1 MADTPEVVELAKR
14 TNLSN
19 VEAATLV
26 AIWQEEND
34 INDMDMMPSVKQLKD
49 TMKMLKDQE
58 LSLPVQVED
67 FKKLKKALG
76 KKACEELGLND
87 ITILRKDN
95 KPAKK
100 AGYIKSSNAELTALM
115 ISAYLEMKNKADR
128 QEFSDIPWLSPA
140 RRKLLYEKYLNKP
153 LQKPTD
159 TIASIARLGL
169 NAYNK
174 TALKSRNAA
183 AQTHL
188 IVETREYARLR
199 ELRKHYSP
207 REHADRV
214 REVANLFSKIF
225 DELIQIS
232 YSSKE
237 QVVKELTSDT
247 EEELKQFSPAPS
259 QGLFMEERRKSQHAL
274 LNEMGSLLDHSRR
287 KDFALKDVGGP
298 SGIVDYMKT
307 RLATVR
313 DKYKKSDEK
322 FVRELEKLFG
332 IDIYQSL
339 IDPNTSRLSIEKV
352 AELRAELSKMIDNI
366 DYLVQDAA
374 PIIKENEGIEILLKA
389 DMSELSDDDFNP
401 NDEDQVKETW
411 MYKYDSIDRFL
422 DAKEEVK
429 NLVRTLPEKENGIP
443 KKTMFGAVKYYQA
456 EEVVGELH
464 IAFVGVHD
472 SPSMLAKLREMEKNF
487 DWATDLVAA
496 LAEDDAKGGSLTT
509 NFFRAFRLA
518 QKEFGGLHKGSDGKM
533 VYEAYGLEQQKE
545 EIYDM
550 YVNNIRNKVALN
562 NSPIYD
568 KNGNLLYSSVKNNY
582 NKLKGVVD
590 KVSEGTG
597 AVANLSPADA
607 SEFIKSHPEIA
618 QQLAELFQSLG
629 LPSSAKVVLQSIG
642 YKPTDSKYNNNL
654 AMMLDRLDKIYSN
667 LFVKSEG
674 AHNHKSFYKIDKGVY
689 KTITNNLNDIAPLF
703 VDRTELVTHM
713 ASYVYDI
720 NGERR
725 MTHVLPTLL
734 DNVLEALNGN
744 VYRNISKDSDRAVF
758 DYETPRQY
766 LERVYGRDRFFKIK
780 SRSGED
786 LWLNKWMQDIVDGRI
801 KKGELKYTELLDA
814 YGKPFEK
821 WTSHERAQL
830 AYDMFKHGYYKLPI
844 TSDTQAARFIKAPKY
859 THDEIVVA
867 LTDVMRQEYE
877 RSIRKMHIE
886 NATFNANKDL
896 FCFMPELNDIEFE
909 ADGKSYG
916 KGMKGYAS
924 LLRDASDED
933 YDTATRTAI
942 EQVLQGYV
950 TAFNSSATIED
961 ISVSGD
967 VTAYNKS
974 ITEFVENSAL
984 AQINIIQITAG
995 DIAFYGDYKDKKIKA
1010 IKAGEINRWEGYTD
1024 FQKRFK
1030 QIIVP
1035 LKELDVYAPGAKRTQ
1050 KCLYIYDPTMSSASL
1065 EQNKKFLLQQ
1075 LKADKIT
1082 RRQYNAAMRKME
1094 RNDEKGQK
1102 GIEVTNGQAFRSLD
1116 SHIAL
1121 MHALGTW
1128 TQEKEDAI
1136 TRIRENRAEL
1146 GDMEVYLE
1154 VQKLFSTGLVG
1165 YEGNGEYA
1173 LSPFQ
1178 HKCSEQ
1184 VLLPPTMNSSLS
1196 ATTPVLGALYE
1207 LMNPLNEDGS
1217 PDTKNQIDTI
1227 HFVSTVKVGQNGAI
1241 PLPANYRNMTKE
1253 DILKELKQSI
1263 ADAQEGNDGTLP
1275 YSPIHEIP
1283 MENVGTVTY
1292 VPEHGID
1299 RINAIGTQTQK
1310 VVPADIPLG
1319 TEFTFKGKK
1328 YSREEVLAKYNA
1340 VWTEKIRRA
1349 YQELTGKIIS
1359 TENLS
1364 RMLQDAA
1371 EASKRSNSL
1380 LDRAFELDAYGN
1392 FIVPLC
1398 NLSRLNLSSQV
1409 LNAVIRKAVGRVYT
1423 NGGQF
1428 VLATALG
1435 LEDELK
1441 VMYDEDADGTLHL
1454 KCIDCAM
1461 PVTSFK
1467 LAEKYIKKNKD
1478 GEMMLDINDI
1488 PEELREAIGY
1498 RIPTQGKNFIAPLRI
1513 VKLLPQLTGSVIIVA
1528 PDVEWLADSD
1538 YDVDKEFIMLPSFEK
1553 VKGGGYRKVQ
1563 YDMDGNVSSMSDGA
1577 LNNMTIDIMRAV
1589 LLNDNISGQTISSGD
1604 TSAVEE
1610 VADDIKE
1617 LRGMSDIQRS
1627 PASIIDVIE
1636 QEVQNN
1642 DGKEMIA
1649 AMAASN
1655 SSHALAQHSNPKQD
1669 PKVGLRLR
1677 QEISI
1682 FGKTAQSLSLQKHPE
1697 EKEFI
1702 STNLGTCIGAATDN
1716 AKNPTLYW
1724 MNINSK
1730 TVGVATL
1737 MMRLGYTLEE
1747 VALFLNIPSIRE
1759 YSRSD
1764 DPDAVLARYDIAKY
1778 DESTQFFSS
1787 LDEAKQ
1793 AIRGEKDTEYLTAA
1807 LRMFQTL
1814 NKISNE
1820 LFTIDSLTKNDTGSG
1835 VPHGDIASNV
1845 VRMLR
1850 YRNFLN
1856 KKDSKRRIDGWQSMF
1871 SAVDTAF
1878 EKAWSDKDFREA
1890 VKNSNVPIAQAF
1902 TSYSFF
1908 GGYRIFQ
1915 RFIPL
1920 IGEEKFLTLASEVLG
1935 ERPSE
1940 DDVRKFL
1947 WAALQYSQTDFDCW
1961 RHGKDNVEDSHAWFI
1976 QTFPKEAAELIKE
1989 FPDLAD
1995 NALYRDLRFGNED
2008 VEDYPFVD
2016 LAFRTEEGNE
2026 MYTKAW
2032 LDLLYHKSEKV
2043 RQFAKDLY
2051 VYGFHRNGF
2060 VPRLNKDQ
2068 RVYRTNHSRRGNFG
2082 YLAPIEVMESIPG
2095 LLDETGDVR
2104 RINARF
2110 SNDADNFAVIYLRNN
2125 LDSIRS
2131 KPEYASLPQG
2141 YEEGQDIIYAD
2152 DLPRKDG
2159 KYGWYYSGDN
2169 SRKSFALEIEVVN
2182 KDGKQTGKTNTY
2194 YYIYDDNGAYH
2205 RVDEL
2210 GWGRRAS
2217 EYQKLENPFDDEGFY
2232 RENFDIEQIEQDI
2245 VDARNAEGED
2255 ADSDT
2260 NEEPAEEPKQTNGE
2274 LTLDDYNDAT
2284 GQPMCP

>member
-1 MADTPEVVELAKR
+1 MADTPAVVELAKR

-19 VEAATLV
+19 VEAATLI

-34 INDMDMMPSVKQLKD
+34 INDLDSMPTMQQLKD
-49 TMKMLKDQE
+49 TMKMLKEQE
-58 LSLPVQVED
+58 LSLPVQVAD
-67 FKKLKKALG
+67 FEKVKKALG
-76 KKACEELGLND
+76 KKACEELGLNN
-87 ITILRKDN
+87 IVILRKDN

-100 AGYIKSSNAELTALM
+100 AGYIKSSNAELTALR
-115 ISAYLEMKNKADR
+115 IAAYLEMKNKADK
-128 QEFSDIPWLSPA
+128 QEFSDIPWLSAA

-159 TIASIARLGL
+159 QVAAIARLGL

-188 IVETREYARLR
+188 IVETREYYRLR

-207 REHADRV
+207 KEHADRI
-214 REVANLFSKIF
+214 REVANLFTRMF
-225 DELIQIS
+225 DELIGIS
-232 YSSKE
+232 YSSREKAVNE
-237 QVVKELTSDT
+237 FTEDTS
-247 EEELKQFSPAPS
+247 EELKQFSPAPS
-259 QGLFMEERRKSQHAL
+259 QGLFMEERRKTQHAM
-274 LNEMGSLLDHSRR
+274 LNEMASLLNPERR

-298 SGIVDYMKT
+298 AGILDYMHK
-307 RLATVR
+307 RLETVR
-313 DKYKKSDEK
+313 NKYKRSDEK
-322 FVRELEKLFG
+322 FVREVEKLFG
-332 IDIYQSL
+332 VDLYQSL
-339 IDPNTSRLSIEKV
+339 IDNNTSRLSVEKV
-352 AELRAELSKMIDNI
+352 AELRVELSKMIDNL
-366 DYLVQDAA
+366 DYLIQDAA
-374 PIIKENEGIEILLKA
+374 PIIAENEGIEILLKA
-389 DMSELSDDDFNP
+389 DMSTVSDEDFNP
-401 NDEDQVKETW
+401 NDEDQIKETW

-422 DAKEEVK
+422 DAKEEAK
-429 NLVRTLPEKENGIP
+429 KLVRHLPEREEGVE
-443 KKTMFGAVKYYQA
+443 KKTLFGAVKYYQA
-456 EEVVGELH
+456 EEIVGELH
-464 IAFVGVHD
+464 IALIGVHD
-472 SPSMLAKLREMEKNF
+472 SPSLLAKLREMQKNF
-487 DWATDLVAA
+487 DWASDLVAA
-496 LAEDDAKGGSLTT
+496 LAEDDAKGGTLTT

-518 QKEFGGLHKGSDGKM
+518 QKEFGGLHRGSDGKM
-533 VYEAYGLEQQKE
+533 VYEAYGLEQQRE
-545 EIYDM
+545 EVNGM
-550 YVNNIRNKVALN
+550 YINNIRNKVALN

-568 KNGNLLYSSVKNNY
+568 KNGNLLYSSVKSTFNTLQDI
-582 NKLKGVVD
+582 KDEL
-590 KVSEGTG
+590 GTITE
-597 AVANLSPADA
+597 LSPAEA
-607 SEFIKSHPEIA
+607 AARLEENPKVA
-618 QQLAELFQSLG
+618 AQLAELFKSLG
-629 LPSSAKVVLQSIG
+629 LPSSAKVVTQSAG
-642 YKPTDSKYNNNL
+642 YKPTDEKYSNNL
-654 AMMLDRLDKIYSN
+654 AMMVDKLDKIYSN
-667 LFVKSEG
+667 LFAKSEA
-674 AHNHKSFYKIDKGVY
+674 AHNSKSFYKIDKSIY
-689 KTITNNLNDIAPLF
+689 KTITNNLNEIAPLF
-703 VDRTELVTHM
+703 VDRAELITHM

-734 DNVLEALNGN
+734 DNVLEALNGS
-744 VYRNISKDSDRAVF
+744 VYRNLSKDSNSAAF
-758 DYETPRQY
+758 GYETPRQY

-780 SRSGED
+780 SRSGD
-786 LWLNKWMQDIVDGRI
+786 DVWLNKWAQDIIDGRI
-801 KKGELKYTELLDA
+801 KEGDLKYTELLDA

-830 AYDMFKHGYYKLPI
+830 AYDMFKQGYYRLPV

-859 THDEIVVA
+859 SHDEIVKA

-877 RSIRKMHIE
+877 RSVRKMHIE
-886 NATFNANKDL
+886 NATFNANKNF
-896 FCFMPELNDIEFE
+896 FCFMPELNNVEFV

-916 KGMKGYAS
+916 KGMKGYAR
-924 LLRDASDED
+924 LLREASNAD
-933 YDTATRTAI
+933 YDAATSAAI
-942 EQVLQGYV
+942 EQVLSEYV
-950 TAFNSSATIED
+950 TRFNSSATIED
-961 ISVSGD
+961 IDVSSD
-967 VTAYNKS
+967 IDAYNS
-974 ITEFVENSAL
+974 AIAEFVENSAL
-984 AQINIIQITAG
+984 AQICAIQLTAG
-995 DIAFYGDYKDKKIKA
+995 DLAFYGDYNSQTIQDIKDGKIT
-1010 IKAGEINRWEGYTD
+1010 GWVGYRD

-1035 LKELDVYAPGAKRTQ
+1035 LKELDTFAPGAKRTQ
-1050 KCLYIYDPTMSSASL
+1050 KCLYVNDPKIISAAY
-1065 EQNKKFLLQQ
+1065 EQTRRFMKQQ
-1075 LKADKIT
+1075 LKAGKIT
-1082 RRQYNAAMRKME
+1082 REQYDAVVHKKIGKTLF
-1094 RNDEKGQK
+1094 DDKGNEI
-1102 GIEVTNGQAFRSLD
+1102 GVDGSIEVTNGQAFRTLD

-1146 GDMEVYLE
+1146 GDMDVYLE

-1196 ATTPVLGALYE
+1196 ATTPILGALYK
-1207 LMNPLNEDGS
+1207 LMEEKG
-1217 PDTKNQIDTI
+1217 IDTI

-1241 PLPANYRNMTKE
+1241 SLPENYRKMTE
-1253 DILKELKQSI
+1253 QQLLDELRESIDVAQS
-1263 ADAQEGNDGTLP
+1263 GSDGSIP

-1283 MENVGTVTY
+1283 METVGTVTY

-1299 RINAIGTQTQK
+1299 RMNAIGTQTQK
-1310 VVPADIPLG
+1310 VIPADIPLG
-1319 TEFTFKGKK
+1319 TEFNINGKK

-1340 VWTEKIRRA
+1340 VWTEKIRRS
-1349 YQELTGKIIS
+1349 YQELTGKTIS
-1359 TENLS
+1359 TANLS

-1435 LEDELK
+1435 LENELK
-1441 VMYDEDADGTLHL
+1441 VRYDEDADGTLHL

-1467 LAEKYIKKNKD
+1467 MVEQYVKKNKD

-1488 PEELREAIGY
+1488 PEELREVLGY

-1528 PDVEWLADSD
+1528 PDVEWLSDSD
-1538 YDVDKEFIMLPSFEK
+1538 YDVDKEYIMLPSYER
-1553 VKGGGYRKVQ
+1553 VKGGKFRKVR

-1577 LNNMTIDIMRAV
+1577 LNNMTIDLMRSI
-1589 LLNDNISGQTISSGD
+1589 LTNDNVSGQTINSGD
-1604 TSAVEE
+1604 TEPVNK
-1610 VADDIKE
+1610 VARDIMS

-1669 PKVGLRLR
+1669 PKAGLRLR
-1677 QEISI
+1677 QKISM
-1682 FGKTAQSLSLQKHPE
+1682 FGKEAQSLSMQKHPDE
-1697 EKEFI
+1697 EMFI
-1702 STNLGTCIGAATDN
+1702 SANLGACIGAATDN
-1716 AKNPTLYW
+1716 AKNPVLYW

-1737 MMRLGYTLEE
+1737 MIRLGYSLEE

-1764 DPDAVLARYDIAKY
+1764 DPDSVLTRYDIAKY

-1787 LDEAKQ
+1787 LEEARA
-1793 AIRGEKDTEYLTAA
+1793 AIRGEMGTEYLVAA

-1835 VPHGDIASNV
+1835 VPHGDISSNV
-1845 VRMLR
+1845 ARMLR
-1850 YRNFLN
+1850 YYGFLN
-1856 KKDSKRRIDGWQSMF
+1856 KKDSTRRIDGWQSMF
-1871 SAVDTAF
+1871 SAVDTNF

-1902 TSYSFF
+1902 TSYAFF
-1908 GGYRIFQ
+1908 GGYRMFQ

-1920 IGEEKFLTLASEVLG
+1920 IGDQKFISLASEVLG
-1935 ERPSE
+1935 ERPKE
-1940 DDVRKFL
+1940 EDVRQFL
-1947 WAALQYSQTDFDCW
+1947 WAAMQYSQADFDCW
-1961 RHGKDNVEDSHAWFI
+1961 KHKKDNAEDSHAWYMEV
-1976 QTFPKEAAELIKE
+1976 FPKEAAELIKE
-1989 FPDLAD
+1989 FPELAN

-2008 VEDYPFVD
+2008 VEEYPFID

-2032 LDLLYHKSEKV
+2032 LDLLYHSNEKV
-2043 RQFAKDLY
+2043 RQFARDLY
-2051 VYGFHRNGF
+2051 IYGYHRNGF
-2060 VPRLNKDQ
+2060 VPRMNKSQ
-2068 RVYRTNHSRRGNFG
+2068 RIYRTNRSRRGNFG

-2095 LLDETGDVR
+2095 LLSETGDIR
-2104 RINARF
+2104 RINAKF
-2110 SNDADNFAVIYLRNN
+2110 SNDAENFAVIFLRNN
-2125 LDSIRS
+2125 LDKIKS
-2131 KPEYASLPQG
+2131 KPAYASLPQG
-2141 YEEGQDIIYAD
+2141 YEEGQQTIDIED
-2152 DLPRKDG
+2152 MPLGNG
-2159 KYGWYYSGDN
+2159 KYSWYYTSGKP
-2169 SRKSFALEIEVVN
+2169 RKSFAIEIEKKN
-2182 KDGKQTGKTNTY
+2182 KQGQRTGTKTY
-2194 YYIYDDNGAYH
+2194 YYVRDEGGIYH
-2205 RVDEL
+2205 LVESL
-2210 GWGRRAS
+2210 GWTTRAN
-2217 EYQKLENPFDDEGFY
+2217 EYRKLANPFSDAGYY
-2232 RENFDIEQIEQDI
+2232 RTNFDIEQIEEDLI
-2245 VDARNAEGED
+2245 SARNEEEQE
-2255 ADSDT
+2255 SD
-2260 NEEPAEEPKQTNGE
+2260 EPASESGVESSEPQPNRSTY
-2274 LTLDDYNDAT
+2274 TLDDYVDAT
-2284 GQPMCP
+2284 GKRLCE